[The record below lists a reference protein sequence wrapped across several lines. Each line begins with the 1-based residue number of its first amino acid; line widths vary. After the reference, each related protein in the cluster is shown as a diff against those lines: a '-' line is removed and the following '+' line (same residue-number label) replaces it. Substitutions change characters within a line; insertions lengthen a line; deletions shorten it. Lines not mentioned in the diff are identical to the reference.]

1 MVRLLDNTQ
10 IEKLLTMD
18 DCMQVLEKAYL
29 DLGDNKAVSVRRVD
43 VSVPTAKKG
52 TCYVYKTMSGIIP
65 RYDIAALRINSDIYH
80 WPLVNGVPRKE
91 IVPAASGKR
100 YVRFVLLFSCTTG
113 EPLAIFPDGYMQ
125 KMRVGATNG
134 LGIKHIAR
142 EDSEIVGLI
151 GAGWQAGAQ
160 LEAACLARKVKKV
173 KVFSPTKS
181 KREEFAKRMTEKV
194 GVEIVPVD
202 EPELCFKGSDIMI
215 TATNSMSP
223 VYDAKWVEKGMH
235 LTSLKRQ
242 EVDEHV
248 FDYCNMIVL
257 NSRSHIRPI
266 DYAIG
271 SRDDIPE
278 LSLSKGQWFD
288 KEEKMPENTVDL
300 ADVIGGKVQVRKN
313 PDDITYFMNN
323 LGLGMQFA
331 AVGSIILRKAIEH
344 NVGQT
349 IPVDWFLQD
358 AHS

>member
-1 MVRLLDNTQ
+1 MVRLLNNTQ
-10 IEKLLTMD
+10 IEELLTMK
-18 DCMQVLEKAYL
+18 DCIDVLEQAYL
-29 DLGDNKAVSVRRVD
+29 DLADNKAVNVRRVD
-43 VSVPTAKKG
+43 VYVPTAEKE
-52 TCYVYKTMSGIIP
+52 TYYVYKTMSGIVP
-65 RYDIAALRINSDIYH
+65 RYDVVALRINSDIYH
-80 WPLVNGVPRKE
+80 WPLVEGIPRKE

-134 LGIKHIAR
+134 LGIKYIAR
-142 EDSEIVGLI
+142 EDSEVIGLL
-151 GAGWQAGAQ
+151 GTGWQASAQ
-160 LEAACLARKVKKV
+160 LEAACVARKVKEV
-173 KVFSPTKS
+173 RVFSPTKS
-181 KREEFAKRMTEKV
+181 NREDFARRMAEKA

-202 EPELCFKGSDIMI
+202 KPELCFEGCDIVI

-223 VYDAKWVEKGMH
+223 VYDAEWAEKGMH

-242 EVDEHV
+242 EVDERV
-248 FDYCNMIVL
+248 FDYCSMIVL

-266 DYAIG
+266 DHVIG
-271 SRDDIPE
+271 NRDDIPE
-278 LSLSKGQWFD
+278 LSLSRGQWFD
-288 KEEKMPENTVDL
+288 IEEKMPKKTVDL
-300 ADVIGGKVQVRKN
+300 ADVVAGKVQVRKS

-331 AVGSIILRKAIEH
+331 AVGSVILRKAIEH
-344 NVGQT
+344 NVGQD